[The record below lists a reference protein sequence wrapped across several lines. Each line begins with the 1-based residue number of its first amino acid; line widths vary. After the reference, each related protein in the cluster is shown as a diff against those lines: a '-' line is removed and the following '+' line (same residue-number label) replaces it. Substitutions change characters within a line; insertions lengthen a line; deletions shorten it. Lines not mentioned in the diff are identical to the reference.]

1 MPWMVCTH
9 TASMT
14 QTHKEATVKIF
25 LVEDSV
31 PIRERLVEAIDSIGG
46 HTVVG
51 EAASYQEAVEGIADS
66 RPDIAIFDIKL
77 SPGNGIEALVAAKR
91 IHPPLRGIVMSNYTT
106 PQHMKASS
114 DAGAEYFLDKSAD
127 FDKLLD
133 ILSAMADRPLTRQ

>member
-1 MPWMVCTH
+1 M
-9 TASMT
+9 
-14 QTHKEATVKIF
+14 KIF

-31 PIRERLVEAIDSIGG
+31 PIRERLVEAIIGLGG

-77 SPGNGIEALVAAKR
+77 SPGNGIEALAAAKR
-91 IHPPLRGIVMSNYTT
+91 IHPLLRGIVMSNYTT
-106 PQHMKASS
+106 PQHVKASS

-133 ILSAMADRPLTRQ
+133 ILSTMTDGPFTRQ